1 MSWCSINSRLKFK
14 FFILFF
20 LKKSKKDGAGWS
32 LDPCTQCSCSQGEVR
47 CAVQQ
52 CPVYRPKDHHRRKM
66 KSSDSDSSSSSSSS
80 SGSGNNV
87 QSPLQAANAGQ
98 PCPPGRHPVK
108 EAGQCCPK
116 CVEDDAVCTVFGD
129 PHYRTFDG
137 RVFNFQGAC
146 KYLLTSDCRNDTFSV
161 RVTNDARSSRS
172 FSWTKTV
179 TLTVSGSAY
188 LSFVWETNSKCPST
202 GRDNVGLIAK
212 FSNRLKT

>member
-1 MSWCSINSRLKFK
+1 M
-14 FFILFF
+14 
-20 LKKSKKDGAGWS
+20 
-32 LDPCTQCSCSQGEVR
+32 R

-52 CPVYRPKDHHRRKM
+52 CPVYRPRRTKQQQQQH
-66 KSSDSDSSSSSSSS
+66 KSSSS
-80 SGSGNNV
+80 NNV
-87 QSPLQAANAGQ
+87 QSTNGLMTMQQNGGSA
-98 PCPPGRHPVK
+98 CPPGRHPIK
-108 EAGQCCPK
+108 EPGQCCPK

-179 TLTVSGSAY
+179 TLTVY
-188 LSFVWETNSKCPST
+188 IQYFHLFYRN
-202 GRDNVGLIAK
+202 
-212 FSNRLKT
+212 FQSNY

>member
-1 MSWCSINSRLKFK
+1 M
-14 FFILFF
+14 
-20 LKKSKKDGAGWS
+20 
-32 LDPCTQCSCSQGEVR
+32 DPCTQCSCSQGEVR

-66 KSSDSDSSSSSSSS
+66 KSSDSDSSSSSSSSSSLSS